1 MTFDSSKLLDR
12 TGWQIAELLQ
22 QNARLSFAEIGRRVG
37 LSLPAVA
44 ERVHRLEE
52 AGILI
57 AYRAL
62 VDPTQIGLPLTVFV
76 RLITT
81 PDRYISL
88 IDWMRQNPHV
98 LEAHH
103 LTGGESFLI
112 KAVVASIPDLEQL
125 IGQFSAYGSTSTSL
139 VLSSPVQSRIFT
151 QPNVGIP

>member
-1 MTFDSSKLLDR
+1 MAFDSSKLLDR
-12 TGWQIAELLQ
+12 TGWQIIALLQ

-52 AGILI
+52 AGILT

-62 VDPTQIGLPLTVFV
+62 VDPAQVGLPLTVFI
-76 RLITT
+76 RLTT
-81 PDRYISL
+81 APEHYSRL
-88 IDWMRQNPHV
+88 IDWMRNHPYV

-125 IGQFSAYGSTSTSL
+125 IGQFSSYGTTSTSV
-139 VLSSPVQSRIFT
+139 VLSSPVRGKVFT
-151 QPNVGIP
+151 QPDIPNS

>member
-12 TGWQIAELLQ
+12 TGWQIVELLQ

-52 AGILI
+52 AGILT

-62 VDPTQIGLPLTVFV
+62 VDPAQVGLPLTVFI
-76 RLITT
+76 RLTT
-81 PDRYISL
+81 APEHYSRL
-88 IDWMRQNPHV
+88 IDWMRNHPHV

-125 IGQFSAYGSTSTSL
+125 IGQFSNYGTTSTSV
-139 VLSSPVQSRIFT
+139 VLSSPVRGRVFT
-151 QPNVGIP
+151 QPDIPIS